1 VFVDASRKL
10 YTLSVDGL
18 YTPTLVTTLSSTVVD
33 FNAGPYNM
41 MYTSLNSGKV
51 LWSTVVS
58 PNIYEINVA
67 DGSTTNYLSLSKCG
81 TRTRGMFR
89 LDDGSEFYPI
99 FALPKIAHKWPD
111 GRLTCS
117 SMSRTIYRVGATTTD
132 GVNMYSGVAD
142 INATDN
148 KFARLTPYNTTWQVA
163 STYDPSVT
171 LAATLQT
178 PYFSS
183 YALAAIK
190 GIRSDIKV
198 ATSTAGKVTFWANGK
213 RIGGC
218 INLLT
223 VSLVATCSWK
233 PAIQG
238 AVQIIATI
246 KPNLETYLAGT
257 SPVFW
262 TSVVRRTTTR

>member
-1 VFVDASRKL
+1 
-10 YTLSVDGL
+10 
-18 YTPTLVTTLSSTVVD
+18 
-33 FNAGPYNM
+33 
-41 MYTSLNSGKV
+41 
-51 LWSTVVS
+51 VVS

-99 FALPKIAHKWPD
+99 YAVAKIAHKWPD
-111 GRLTCS
+111 GRVTCS
-117 SMSRTIYRVGATTTD
+117 SMSRTIFRVGATTTD

-142 INATDN
+142 AHTTDN
-148 KFARLTPYNTTWQVA
+148 KFARFTPYNTTWQVA
-163 STYDPSVT
+163 STYDPS
-171 LAATLQT
+171 APASATLQT

-190 GIRSDIKV
+190 GIPSSIKV
-198 ATSTAGKVTFWANGK
+198 ASSTAGKVTFWANGK

-218 INLLT
+218 INLTT
-223 VSLVATCSWK
+223 VSLVATCNWK
-233 PAIQG
+233 PAIKG
-238 AVQIIATI
+238 AVRITATI
-246 KPNLETYLAGT
+246 TPNLETYLPGA

-262 TSVVRRTTTR
+262 TSVVQRTSTR